1 MKSGFTASKKDFSQH
16 TGQSHLGS
24 RRCDIVTTSLCIG
37 QIKATTS
44 SRAYP
49 REFDSIAVR
58 GWGGGGGGWGEWN
71 LINRVFQGRGGGG
84 NSQILE
90 FVFILCTIVDL
101 HRRNANITDDNIN
114 DNTIEEETKII
125 SVETEI

>member
-1 MKSGFTASKKDFSQH
+1 M
-16 TGQSHLGS
+16 
-24 RRCDIVTTSLCIG
+24 
-37 QIKATTS
+37 
-44 SRAYP
+44 
-49 REFDSIAVR
+49 EFDKQSLP
-58 GWGGGGGGWGEWN
+58 GK
-71 LINRVFQGRGGGG
+71 GGGG